1 MTTNLKAELDAPQVE
16 LLQICRRVVSSEMSP
31 DAAFALIKNM
41 KKTNTSVSSLMA
53 DVLWLIDMEISMEK
67 KNEDTLKRFSEFLS
81 LISNQIVPD
90 DVLKLELDVLGAN
103 EHATRSR
110 VVKMKTKLY
119 FKQLKFNLLR
129 EESEGY
135 AKLIT
140 ELLDTSNLC
149 FNLLREES
157 EGYAKLI
164 TELLDTSNLCVSST
178 LTKLHR
184 LIGQFNLD
192 PNRVLDIILECF
204 EASPQRRRFFI
215 SLLAD
220 FKASADDLC
229 SILGFKF
236 TFYQQNG
243 DTPSSLYDI
252 AAILCSER
260 VIDLI
265 SLCSYLSP
273 KQDGIISEHK
283 ARIQRDLRRAKRAEV
298 ISTSAV
304 PIEMHPQSTGAVFV
318 DDSLNATI
326 AGVSFASVA
335 AQQDAE
341 DAKLMDCDTSDDV
354 VLAKNQKL
362 GLTYALLMQ
371 GAWAFAKQLLDR
383 FPEFY
388 AVNASRC
395 IALSIADM
403 IERSMDDFYQE
414 KCKLGLGEP
423 LAPSLFADTHSLE
436 IVGSWSELISV
447 VLPVLWYLGPYIAYR
462 PSATVK
468 LVRLISV
475 FFDEKAA
482 DSELAS
488 STHTDGVAN
497 TLIDVIDEVLV
508 PSLSLS
514 ELNYALSEEIWR
526 LVSHFPYT
534 LRYRTYAH
542 WRGVHTQRHSL
553 INVQR
558 GRTLGMTR
566 YVVKRLSKETV
577 RMMGRQ
583 LGKLCHSH
591 PAVVFDCLLNQIQT
605 FENLIEP
612 VVESIRFLS
621 DLEFDVLSFCII
633 EHLASPDK
641 QQLKASD
648 GSLSPWLQS
657 LATFVGTPTTGLTSD
672 QLEALSGG
680 QTLRLEAGSFSQ
692 VRTNR
697 RAMLR
702 LRDALAKENLMV
714 GLAILIAQQRQCIV
728 FVESN
733 DIPLKLAGKMLD
745 QCQEAL
751 VQFGSF
757 IRSNLR
763 QDEYSSRIM
772 SVPELISRYYLSTD
786 AAFFLCRPSFMHRV
800 YNAFDKCRRALRESD
815 GSKTKLDTNRKF
827 AIFKSAFDEELSDL
841 EQKLCCSK
849 FHGNRFCCLFSFIH
863 SNIPSFLHLSKTKR
877 SKEEEQLRG
886 VEKKLSDEL
895 KRQGEHSKTKRSKEE
910 EQLRGVE
917 KKLSD
922 ELKRQGEHVERVLSI
937 LRHDKELLFADCAP
951 NMRGMQMARFL
962 QHCVLPRAI
971 FTDIDAV
978 YCAHFVHLL
987 HQQRTGFFQTVFF
1000 FDKLFNDIGII
1011 LAALTENEANCFGR
1025 FLLLMLE
1032 IVQRWHGDKNVFEK
1046 ECYGFPGF
1054 MTKLHTRNADANIEN
1069 SNGGMNFESYRSL
1082 CHKWQFRMAR
1092 SCVGILNGSSYVLM
1106 RNCLIMMTKM
1116 LQYFP
1121 IIESHISSVQKV
1133 VIKVRDAEKGTRNDL
1148 SLMAASYASHLH
1160 MRKTNVFT
1168 ESQFHNRS
1176 VLNAAKKTTKTIVSK
1191 SSDSKRV
1198 EAKKAVVKSNE
1209 GEIKKPNDIENSKR
1223 DVDVKRSNGDVDP
1236 AKSSNSSRASQ
1247 KQEVK
1252 SEVEAKKAVVKS
1264 NEGEIKKQNGIENSK
1279 RDVDMKRSNGDVDP
1293 AKSSNSSRAS
1303 QKQEVKVE
1311 QKTLGTINSSDM
1323 KKDVTHSKSSVQA
1336 IPEDKKRIFDT
1347 HESPSKKRL
1356 KGPSAEVVAPVSKQS
1371 SKSDETK
1378 RAREA
1383 VVNSKEEPK
1392 MEEGEVGASPP
1403 SSSHT
1408 PLVDSC
1414 PSKKMRLSKTV
1425 DEEGSRREKEKS
1437 KHDEK
1442 REERR
1447 KQRETPSSLSV
1458 SKSKSSVDEYAKL
1471 REKSW
1476 KRPIDPADANENT
1489 TKMARRES
1497 GSSERTPESRGSK
1510 TVELSPA
1517 ATRSSSK
1524 HHHSRDFQRPCTF
1537 TVKEAIYDNGELE
1550 PCTSSECDPYERN
1563 KVFGGSRN
1571 RSEKFSIYDG
1581 NRIF

>member
-1 MTTNLKAELDAPQVE
+1 MTTNLKVEWDAPQVE

-31 DAAFALIKNM
+31 DAAFALIKNI
-41 KKTNTSVSSLMA
+41 KKTNTSVSSLLT

-67 KNEDTLKRFSEFLS
+67 KNEDTLKRFNEFLA

-90 DVLKLELDVLGAN
+90 DVLKLELDILGAN

-140 ELLDTSNLC
+140 ELLDTNNS
-149 FNLLREES
+149 
-157 EGYAKLI
+157 
-164 TELLDTSNLCVSST
+164 CVSTT

-184 LIGQFNLD
+184 LIGQFNVD

-229 SILGFKF
+229 NILGFKF

-260 VIDLI
+260 VVDLI

-304 PIEMHPQSTGAVFV
+304 PIEVHPQSTGAAFV

-341 DAKLMDCDTSDDV
+341 DAKLVDCDTSDDV
-354 VLAKNQKL
+354 ILAKNQKL

-403 IERSMDDFYQE
+403 IERSMDDFYEE

-482 DSELAS
+482 DNELAN
-488 STHTDGVAN
+488 STHADGVAN

-514 ELNYALSEEIWR
+514 ELNYALSEEIWH
-526 LVSHFPYT
+526 LLSHFPYT
-534 LRYRTYAH
+534 LRYRMYAH
-542 WRGVHTQRHSL
+542 WRSVHTQRHSL
-553 INVQR
+553 ISVQR
-558 GRTLGMTR
+558 GRTLGMAR

-591 PAVVFDCLLNQIQT
+591 PVVVFDCLLNQIQT

-657 LATFVGTPTTGLTSD
+657 LATFVGTVFLKYNMELTGVLQYVANQLKNGKSFDLLILREIIQNMSGIEPTAGLTSD

-772 SVPELISRYYLSTD
+772 SVPELIAKYYLSTD
-786 AAFFLCRPSFMHRV
+786 AAFYLCRPSFMHRV

-841 EQKLCCSK
+841 EQKLVHLLPEALWADMSAK
-849 FHGNRFCCLFSFIH
+849 VFVIFWTLTMYDISVPKAAYEREIQRVRRSFASLAENTEI
-863 SNIPSFLHLSKTKR
+863 
-877 SKEEEQLRG
+877 
-886 VEKKLSDEL
+886 
-895 KRQGEHSKTKRSKEE
+895 SKTKRSKEE

-1025 FLLLMLE
+1025 FLSLMLE
-1032 IVQRWHGDKNVFEK
+1032 IVQRWHGDKNIFEK

-1133 VIKVRDAEKGTRNDL
+1133 VIKVRDTEKGTRNDL

-1176 VLNAAKKTTKTIVSK
+1176 VFNAAKKTTKTIVSK
-1191 SSDSKRV
+1191 SSESKRV
-1198 EAKKAVVKSNE
+1198 NVAATSPKAQSEGEAKKAILKSNE
-1209 GEIKKPNDIENSKR
+1209 GEVKKSNDIENTKR

-1252 SEVEAKKAVVKS
+1252 
-1264 NEGEIKKQNGIENSK
+1264 
-1279 RDVDMKRSNGDVDP
+1279 
-1293 AKSSNSSRAS
+1293 
-1303 QKQEVKVE
+1303 VE
-1311 QKTLGTINSSDM
+1311 QKTMGTINSSDT
-1323 KKDVTHSKSSVQA
+1323 KKDVTHSKSSAQN
-1336 IPEDKKRIFDT
+1336 IPEDKKRILDT
-1347 HESPSKKRL
+1347 HESPPKKKL
-1356 KGPSAEVVAPVSKQS
+1356 KGPSAEVVATVSKQS

-1378 RAREA
+1378 RARET

-1403 SSSHT
+1403 SSHT

-1414 PSKKMRLSKTV
+1414 TSKKIRLSKTL

-1476 KRPIDPADANENT
+1476 KRPIDPGDTNENT
-1489 TKMARRES
+1489 TKMPRRES

-1524 HHHSRDFQRPCTF
+1524 HHHSRDFQRP
-1537 TVKEAIYDNGELE
+1537 
-1550 PCTSSECDPYERN
+1550 
-1563 KVFGGSRN
+1563 
-1571 RSEKFSIYDG
+1571 
-1581 NRIF
+1581 

>member
-1 MTTNLKAELDAPQVE
+1 MSSNLRTELDTPQVE
-16 LLQICRRVVSSEMSP
+16 LLQICRRVANAEMSP
-31 DAAFALIKNM
+31 DAAFALIKTM
-41 KKTNTSVSSLMA
+41 KKSNSSVPSLLE
-53 DVLWLIDMEISMEK
+53 DVLWLVDMEVSNEK
-67 KNEDTLKRFSEFLS
+67 KTEEASKRFNELLS
-81 LISNQIVPD
+81 LISNHIIPED
-90 DVLKLELDVLGAN
+90 ILKFELDALGANEHATRSRIIPEDILKFELDALGAN

-135 AKLIT
+135 AKLIA
-140 ELLDTSNLC
+140 ELLHANNT
-149 FNLLREES
+149 
-157 EGYAKLI
+157 
-164 TELLDTSNLCVSST
+164 CVSST
-178 LTKLHR
+178 LTTLHR

-204 EASPQRRRFFI
+204 EASPERRRFFI
-215 SLLAD
+215 SLLSD
-220 FKASADDLC
+220 LKASADDLC

-243 DTPSSLYDI
+243 DTPSSLYEL

-260 VIDLI
+260 IIDLI
-265 SLCSYLSP
+265 YLCSFLTP
-273 KQDGIISEHK
+273 KQDGIINEHK

-298 ISTSAV
+298 ISTGAV
-304 PIEMHPQSTGAVFV
+304 PIEIHSQPSVLSYV
-318 DDSLNATI
+318 DDSMNATI
-326 AGVSFASVA
+326 AGVSFAAVA

-341 DAKLMDCDTSDDV
+341 DAKLMEDDCSDDT
-354 VLAKNQKL
+354 VLGKNQKL
-362 GLTYALLMQ
+362 GLTFALLEQ
-371 GAWAFAKQLLDR
+371 GSWVFAKQLLDR

-388 AVNASRC
+388 AVNASRR

-403 IERSMDDFYQE
+403 IERSIDDFYQE
-414 KCKLGLGEP
+414 KCKIGLGEP
-423 LAPSLFADTHSLE
+423 LTPSLFADTQSLE

-475 FFDEKAA
+475 FFDEKAKDA
-482 DSELAS
+482 ELS
-488 STHTDGVAN
+488 NSTHTDAVAN
-497 TLIDVIDEVLV
+497 ALIDITDEVLV
-508 PSLSLS
+508 PSLSLC
-514 ELNYALSEEIWR
+514 EVNYAISEEIWR
-526 LVSHFPYT
+526 LLSYFPYT
-534 LRYRTYAH
+534 LRYRIYAH
-542 WRGVHTQRHSL
+542 WKGVITQRHPL

-558 GRTLGMTR
+558 GKTFGMTR

-657 LATFVGTPTTGLTSD
+657 LATFVGTVFLKYNMELTGVLQYVANQLKNGKSFDLLVLREIIQNMSGIEPTTGLTSD

-680 QTLRLEAGSFSQ
+680 QTLRQEAGSFSQ

-702 LRDALAKENLMV
+702 LRDALSKENLIV

-745 QCQEAL
+745 QCQETL

-757 IRSNLR
+757 LRSNLR

-772 SVPELISRYYLSTD
+772 SVPELISKYYLPTD
-786 AAFFLCRPSFMHRV
+786 AAFFLCRPSFMHRI
-800 YNAFDKCRRALRESD
+800 YNSFDKCRRALRDAD
-815 GSKTKLDTNRKF
+815 GNKTKLDANRKF
-827 AIFKSAFDEELSDL
+827 AIFKSSFDEELSSL
-841 EQKLCCSK
+841 EQKLVPLLPDALWADISPK
-849 FHGNRFCCLFSFIH
+849 VFVVFWTLTMYDISVPKVAYEREIQRVRRSFAALAE
-863 SNIPSFLHLSKTKR
+863 NT
-877 SKEEEQLRG
+877 E
-886 VEKKLSDEL
+886 V
-895 KRQGEHSKTKRSKEE
+895 SKTKRSKEE

-962 QHCVLPRAI
+962 QHCVLPRAV

-1025 FLLLMLE
+1025 FLSLMLE
-1032 IVQRWHGDKNVFEK
+1032 IVQRWHGDKAIFEK

-1054 MTKLHTRNADANIEN
+1054 MTKLHTRNADANTESN
-1069 SNGGMNFESYRSL
+1069 SGGMNFESYRSL

-1092 SCVGILNGSSYVLM
+1092 SCVGILGGGSYVLM
-1106 RNCLIMMTKM
+1106 RNCLIVMTKM

-1121 IIESHISSVQKV
+1121 LIESHISSVQKV
-1133 VIKVRDAEKGTRNDL
+1133 VVKVRDAEKGCRDDL

-1168 ESQFHNRS
+1168 EAQFHNRS
-1176 VLNAAKKTTKTIVSK
+1176 VLNAKKAPKAVALKSSEPKKPSSAATSPKAQPEPELRKVTLRANEGEPKK
-1191 SSDSKRV
+1191 SSDAEASGRKGDSDAKKANGDLEPKNSTSGSRSAAKSEGKADSKIV
-1198 EAKKAVVKSNE
+1198 PIVNSAEAKKDGTTAKSTSQSVADE
-1209 GEIKKPNDIENSKR
+1209 R
-1223 DVDVKRSNGDVDP
+1223 KRSIDAHD
-1236 AKSSNSSRASQ
+1236 
-1247 KQEVK
+1247 
-1252 SEVEAKKAVVKS
+1252 
-1264 NEGEIKKQNGIENSK
+1264 
-1279 RDVDMKRSNGDVDP
+1279 
-1293 AKSSNSSRAS
+1293 
-1303 QKQEVKVE
+1303 
-1311 QKTLGTINSSDM
+1311 
-1323 KKDVTHSKSSVQA
+1323 
-1336 IPEDKKRIFDT
+1336 
-1347 HESPSKKRL
+1347 SPSKKR
-1356 KGPSAEVVAPVSKQS
+1356 ARSKIVEASTAAGRAS
-1371 SKSDETK
+1371 SK
-1378 RAREA
+1378 R
-1383 VVNSKEEPK
+1383 
-1392 MEEGEVGASPP
+1392 
-1403 SSSHT
+1403 
-1408 PLVDSC
+1408 
-1414 PSKKMRLSKTV
+1414 
-1425 DEEGSRREKEKS
+1425 
-1437 KHDEK
+1437 
-1442 REERR
+1442 
-1447 KQRETPSSLSV
+1447 
-1458 SKSKSSVDEYAKL
+1458 
-1471 REKSW
+1471 
-1476 KRPIDPADANENT
+1476 
-1489 TKMARRES
+1489 
-1497 GSSERTPESRGSK
+1497 
-1510 TVELSPA
+1510 
-1517 ATRSSSK
+1517 
-1524 HHHSRDFQRPCTF
+1524 HHSRDPQR
-1537 TVKEAIYDNGELE
+1537 
-1550 PCTSSECDPYERN
+1550 S
-1563 KVFGGSRN
+1563 
-1571 RSEKFSIYDG
+1571 
-1581 NRIF
+1581 